1 MDVFLVNQCPDWSLP
16 WWEQM
21 LGLTQGDNLTR
32 QERES
37 RILGRLQAWQRPTPF
52 NLHALANSYPYGDI
66 EPIMDPDGWVMTYRF
81 ISNLGRPTN
90 IEDLRHELLRATDAH
105 VGIKFEYRFLLW
117 GELRESGTIWQ
128 QLKDAGITWDVLRT
142 TSPDN
147 LPPP

>member
-1 MDVFLVNQCPDWSLP
+1 
-16 WWEQM
+16 
-21 LGLTQGDNLTR
+21 
-32 QERES
+32 
-37 RILGRLQAWQRPTPF
+37 
-52 NLHALANSYPYGDI
+52 
-66 EPIMDPDGWVMTYRF
+66 
-81 ISNLGRPTN
+81 
-90 IEDLRHELLRATDAH
+90 